1 MGQVSWID
9 KYLRIKNPIWRKLR
23 KYPVVQF
30 TLNEIREHTQSVDRK
45 PDFLTQFIDAQ
56 EKYKE
61 IMTEDRIADLANTN
75 VAAGSDTT
83 AIILRELVFQLLTHP
98 VAYGIFP
105 RSPLELLWKA

>member
-1 MGQVSWID
+1 MGQVAWID
-9 KYLRIKNPIWRKLR
+9 EYLRIKNPIWRKLR

-30 TLNEIREHTQSVDRK
+30 TLNQIRDHIQSPERK
-45 PDFLTQFIDAQ
+45 PDFLTQFIEAR
-56 EKYKE
+56 EKYLN

-98 VAYGIFP
+98 NVYSMYAH
-105 RSPLELLWKA
+105 